1 MTLCVGHIDHTKQT
15 VVIDA
20 IRERRPPFSPEQV
33 TQEFSEVLRSYHVVK
48 VLGDKYAGGYPPEQ
62 FGKFNIL
69 FEQAAKPKSEL
80 YGDLLPMINSQRI
93 QLLDHPRLIAQLC
106 ALERRSA
113 RGGRDTHQITVLAH
127 MMILPT
133 A

>member
-1 MTLCVGHIDHTKQT
+1 MLK
-15 VVIDA
+15 
-20 IRERRPPFSPEQV
+20 
-33 TQEFSEVLRSYHVVK
+33 SYNVVK
-48 VLGDKYAGGYPPEQ
+48 VIGDKYGGGYPPEQ

-93 QLLDHPRLIAQLC
+93 QLLDHPRLISQLC

-113 RGGRDTHQITVLAH
+113 GVDAIASITVRAP